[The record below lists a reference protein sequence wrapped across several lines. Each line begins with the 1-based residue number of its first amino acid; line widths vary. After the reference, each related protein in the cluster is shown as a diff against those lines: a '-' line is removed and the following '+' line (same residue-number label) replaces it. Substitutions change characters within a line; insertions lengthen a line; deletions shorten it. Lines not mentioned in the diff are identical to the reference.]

1 MHQWVSEFHTWWAPF
16 RVAVLHDTGT
26 FVGAKRIL
34 VDRIVTGGEV
44 GKEEGGG
51 GGRRRG
57 REEGRG
63 GRGMRERGRD
73 EGREE

>member
-44 GKEEGGG
+44 GGE
-51 GGRRRG
+51 GRRWGGEGERRWEK
-57 REEGRG
+57 REKG
-63 GRGMRERGRD
+63 GERE
-73 EGREE
+73 

>member
-44 GKEEGGG
+44 GGEGQRWGEGEGERRWEEKEKGGE
-51 GGRRRG
+51 
-57 REEGRG
+57 RE
-63 GRGMRERGRD
+63 
-73 EGREE
+73 

>member
-44 GKEEGGG
+44 GRW
-51 GGRRRG
+51 GRRRG
-57 REEGRG
+57 EEEVGGEG
-63 GRGMRERGRD
+63 GRRG
-73 EGREE
+73 EGGGE